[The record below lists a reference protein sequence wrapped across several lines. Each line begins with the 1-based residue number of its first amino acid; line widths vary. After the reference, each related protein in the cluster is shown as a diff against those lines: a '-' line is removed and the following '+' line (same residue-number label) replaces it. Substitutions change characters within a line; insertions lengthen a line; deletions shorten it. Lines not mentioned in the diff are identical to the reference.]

1 VLAFLNFISVDADSE
16 VLGHVARLDGV
27 NNGGLKSV
35 RELAQELVVVQL
47 CSVAETSSPG
57 EDRSDGVGGSGLAL
71 LPLSVVTGDGTV
83 SGLSLNDVVLVE
95 ED

>member
-1 VLAFLNFISVDADSE
+1 MLAFLNFISVDADSE
-16 VLGHVARLDGV
+16 VLGHVACLNSV

-57 EDRSDGVGGSGLAL
+57 EDRSDGVSGSGLAL
-71 LPLSVVTGDGTV
+71 LPLSVVTGHGTM
-83 SGLSLNDVVLVE
+83 SGLSLNDVVLVK